1 MRLGGA
7 LFLIALGAILAW
19 AVNVNNTSG
28 FNVNTAGVILLIVG
42 IIGLIAEVIYRSTR
56 RRTDVIHEGPVG
68 TRRTTYSEP
77 PPPPPAS
84 Y

>member
-19 AVNVNNTSG
+19 AVNVSTSG
-28 FNVNTAGVILLIVG
+28 FNVNTAGIILLVVG
-42 IIGLIAEVIYRSTR
+42 VLGLIAEVIYRSTR
-56 RRTDVIHEGPVG
+56 RRTDVIHESPVG
-68 TRRTTYSEP
+68 TRRSTYSEP
-77 PPPPPAS
+77 PPRA